1 MTERVTVGIVAYNDA
16 ASLETCV
23 RSLRAACDGPIVIVD
38 NHSDDDTWSVAS
50 GLAAELSSVTPI
62 RADKNRGY
70 AAGGNIARAS
80 CATEYLVITNA
91 DCTSEGDWVTPLVS
105 YLDDHPNVAAASPT
119 VALTGN
125 TTLNAEGLEIHK
137 AGFGFNRHLGQ
148 PVASAAQEPGSV
160 PGLQGTA
167 FIVRASTLD
176 DIGGW
181 YESGFLYLEDVEL
194 SLALRLAGHDIAHVP
209 TPSVIH
215 DYTLT
220 MSPEKFF
227 LLERNRLEMLS
238 VDLGWA
244 AKVALSP
251 VVLATEIAVWIYA
264 LSKGS
269 ALRNAKLRSYG
280 SFRERSSLRNER
292 RSQIR
297 SFRKISDWE
306 LLSALQW
313 SYPRSQTQSLHK
325 STPTSGRR
333 GNREMPTS

>member
-1 MTERVTVGIVAYNDA
+1 M
-16 ASLETCV
+16 L
-23 RSLRAACDGPIVIVD
+23 
-38 NHSDDDTWSVAS
+38 
-50 GLAAELSSVTPI
+50 GLFAAEHI
-62 RADKNRGY
+62 
-70 AAGGNIARAS
+70 
-80 CATEYLVITNA
+80 LVITNA
-91 DCTSEGDWVTPLVS
+91 DCESKGDWVTPLVS

-125 TTLNAEGLEIHK
+125 TILNAEGLEIHK

-148 PVASAAQEPGSV
+148 PLSSASQEPKTV

-181 YESGFLYLEDVEL
+181 YEGGFLYLEDVEL

-238 VDLGWA
+238 ADLGGA
-244 AKVALSP
+244 AKLVLSP
-251 VVLATEIAVWIYA
+251 VVLATEIAVWLYA
-264 LSKGS
+264 LRKGS
-269 ALRNAKLRSYG
+269 ALTRAKLRSYK
-280 SFRERSSLRNER
+280 SFRERRSIRDER
-292 RSQIR
+292 RSQVR
-297 SFRKISDWE
+297 SFRTISDGE
-306 LLSALQW
+306 LLGALQW
-313 SYPRSQTQSLHK
+313 SYPRSQTKSLHK
-325 STPTSGRR
+325 GTPSSGRR

>member
-1 MTERVTVGIVAYNDA
+1 VTARVTVGIVAYNDA

-23 RSLRAACDGPIVIVD
+23 RSLRAVVDVPIVIVD
-38 NHSDDDTWSVAS
+38 NHSDDDTWDIAS
-50 GLAAELSSVTPI
+50 KIAAELRSVTSV
-62 RADKNRGY
+62 RSDKNAGY
-70 AAGGNIARAS
+70 AAGGNIARTHAT
-80 CATEYLVITNA
+80 TEYLAITNA
-91 DCTSEGDWVTPLVS
+91 DCEFEGDWLTPLVS

-119 VALTGN
+119 VAVTGN

-137 AGFGFNRHLGQ
+137 AGFGFNRHLSQ
-148 PVASAAQEPGSV
+148 PLSSAAQEPGSV

-167 FIVRASTLD
+167 FVVRASTLD

-181 YESGFLYLEDVEL
+181 YEGGFLYLEDVEL

-238 VDLGWA
+238 ADLGGA
-244 AKVALSP
+244 TKLLLSP
-251 VVLATEIAVWIYA
+251 VVLATEVAVWLYA
-264 LSKGS
+264 LRKGS
-269 ALRNAKLRSYG
+269 ALTRAKLRSYK
-280 SFRERSSLRNER
+280 SFRERRSLREER
-292 RSQIR
+292 RRQVR
-297 SFRKISDWE
+297 SFRKISDRE

-313 SYPRSQTQSLHK
+313 TYPRSQTQSLHK
-325 STPTSGRR
+325 NTPTSGRR